1 MVFAHIH
8 YNRYFEFGRV
18 LCIDFFLPSHKNI
31 HPFSLSNFWG
41 AYQKVITIK
50 DDAFIKR
57 LIDILNELIEK
68 CKDIEYSPREDF
80 SGGELPAI
88 KNEIEN
94 LFINPSKN
102 EEKIREKINE
112 HFSEIYNKADKN
124 TGKTM
129 RIKSALKNVVPQT
142 EFSPKL
148 LSSVAEAIKL
158 YSDGEVGI
166 ILING
171 SEIRR

>member
-1 MVFAHIH
+1 M
-8 YNRYFEFGRV
+8 
-18 LCIDFFLPSHKNI
+18 
-31 HPFSLSNFWG
+31 
-41 AYQKVITIK
+41 
-50 DDAFIKR
+50 
-57 LIDILNELIEK
+57 
-68 CKDIEYSPREDF
+68 
-80 SGGELPAI
+80 

-112 HFSEIYNKADKN
+112 YFSEIYNKADKN

-142 EFSPKL
+142 EVSPKL
-148 LSSVAEAIKL
+148 LSSVAEVIKL
-158 YSDGEVGI
+158 YPDGDVGVV
-166 ILING
+166 LLNG

>member
-1 MVFAHIH
+1 M
-8 YNRYFEFGRV
+8 
-18 LCIDFFLPSHKNI
+18 
-31 HPFSLSNFWG
+31 
-41 AYQKVITIK
+41 
-50 DDAFIKR
+50 
-57 LIDILNELIEK
+57 NELIEK
-68 CKDIEYSPREDF
+68 CEDIEYKPREDF
-80 SGGELPAI
+80 SDGELPEM

-102 EEKIREKINE
+102 EEKIREKIGAY
-112 HFSEIYNKADKN
+112 FSEIYNKADKN
-124 TGKTM
+124 IGKTM

-148 LSSVAEAIKL
+148 LSFIAETIKL

-171 SEIRR
+171 AEIRR